1 VNGESANV
9 DGIEVTWQQMLKY
22 GFGFQINGT
31 YVHTNKP
38 FDPYNI
44 EQNTTQFAIPG
55 IGNSANLIA
64 FYENHGFQA
73 RLAVQWQARQFLTFG
88 QEQNSAQFGTEPT
101 FLESTTEVDFST
113 SYDFNG
119 HVGVFFEALNLT
131 DAEYHTTGRF
141 KNQLLNVVDYGR
153 SYTLQIRAKL

>member
-1 VNGESANV
+1 
-9 DGIEVTWQQMLKY
+9 
-22 GFGFQINGT
+22 
-31 YVHTNKP
+31 
-38 FDPYNI
+38 
-44 EQNTTQFAIPG
+44 
-55 IGNSANLIA
+55 
-64 FYENHGFQA
+64 
-73 RLAVQWQARQFLTFG
+73 VQWQARQFLTFG